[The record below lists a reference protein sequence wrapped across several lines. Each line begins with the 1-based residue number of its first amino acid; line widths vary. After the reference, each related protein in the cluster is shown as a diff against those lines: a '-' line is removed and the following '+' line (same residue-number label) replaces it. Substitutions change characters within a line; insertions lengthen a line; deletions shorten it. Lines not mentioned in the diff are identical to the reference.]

1 MKILRALIAA
11 VVLCFNLTAVAETR
25 PIALP
30 GDTKLVVFSF
40 DPNDTY
46 TVLARPRAVTDIA
59 LHQEEQV
66 VAMAVGDTA
75 QWMVTK
81 ASNHVFIKPIHPD
94 ITTTA
99 TIVTDRR
106 TYQLTLRASPEDG
119 KFYQRVSWDYPD
131 LVIFQQE
138 QEARSRALVDAEKAR
153 LEATVVTPGVS
164 IEKLNFDYTT
174 NGAAEF
180 KPLQVFDDGKFTWLR
195 MSGHQEMPAFFLK
208 NEKGEAELLN
218 YTTKGQFV
226 VIHRLLSKI
235 LIKLGDAEVTVVNN
249 KIKEG
254 GFWGGKGGS
263 PLPFWGG

>member
-1 MKILRALIAA
+1 MNIVRALFAA
-11 VVLCFNLTAVAETR
+11 AALLVCLTAAAETR

-59 LHQEEQV
+59 LHQDEQV
-66 VAMAVGDTA
+66 VAMALGDTA

-131 LVIFQQE
+131 LVIFQQQQE
-138 QEARSRALVDAEKAR
+138 QRSRVLMDAERAR

-164 IEKLNFDYTT
+164 IEKLNFDYSMSG
-174 NGAAEF
+174 NAEF

-195 MSGHQEMPAFFLK
+195 MSSHQEMPAFFLK
-208 NEKGEAELLN
+208 NAGGDAELLN

-226 VIHRLLSKI
+226 VIHRLLPRI
-235 LIKLGDAEVTVVNN
+235 LVKLGDAEVTVVNN
-249 KIKEG
+249 NMKG
-254 GFWGGKGGS
+254 NGFWGGKGS
-263 PLPFWGG
+263 STLPFWGD